1 MPGNDKPPK
10 DGNAAAPAPAAPQGG
25 KTSPT
30 AMSIRTSGRA
40 KTVRIRSGERTSV
53 WNNVDVELDP
63 QTGIVQLSRDGK
75 VEATTH
81 ISAALVFWETEPP
94 TP

>member
-1 MPGNDKPPK
+1 MTI
-10 DGNAAAPAPAAPQGG
+10 Q
-25 KTSPT
+25 
-30 AMSIRTSGRA
+30 TSGRA

-81 ISAALVFWETEPP
+81 ISSALVFWELEPPP